1 MILKIPEY
9 GSRGDEFSF
18 LRDIQIKTDVRVDSF
33 TTVRPMTAKFGMQV
47 HIEDLTHLRLGNS
60 DVIALKLRDFENL
73 L

>member
-1 MILKIPEY
+1 M
-9 GSRGDEFSF
+9 
-18 LRDIQIKTDVRVDSF
+18 RDIQIKTDVRVDSF

-47 HIEDLTHLRLGNS
+47 HIEDLTHLRRGTS